1 MCIFFIWV
9 GGYLLRQAKLLQ
21 TETNFKDGLN
31 TINYRYSAH
40 AAKEWEKDILQG
52 CGDRILQPDKTMK
65 VLDEATA
72 NL

>member
-1 MCIFFIWV
+1 M
-9 GGYLLRQAKLLQ
+9 Q